1 MHAEMMNIFV
11 YMPHLVDIH
20 LASFGVLDKLPESNH
35 FPQRLRH
42 LYLEADVIELDPM
55 PILEKLPCLVVLE
68 LSGYEGQIMSCSA
81 QGFPR
86 LQELKLDRFSIKEWR
101 MELGTMPKISHLT
114 LWLCKKMWKLPKGL
128 LHLASLKNLKLIS
141 KPLISGDDST
151 LKELERRGCEVALLC
166 PSRQS
171 FIFFGFT
178 TICGRKLKFTVHIFS
193 VQGTGCSQLS
203 YILTYL

>member
-1 MHAEMMNIFV
+1 MRPMHVEMLNIFA

-20 LASFGVLDKLPESNH
+20 LASFGVLNKLHESNH

-68 LSGYEGQIMSCSA
+68 LSGYEGRIMSCSA

-101 MELGTMPKISHLT
+101 MEEGTMPKLSHLK
-114 LWLCKKMWKLPKGL
+114 LWLCKKMRKLPEGL
-128 LHLASLKNLKLIS
+128 LHLPSLKNLKLIS
-141 KPLISGDDST
+141 KPLISGDDTT

-166 PSRQS
+166 PSHHS
-171 FIFFGFT
+171 FMFFVLLLFAV
-178 TICGRKLKFTVHIFS
+178 IS
-193 VQGTGCSQLS
+193 
-203 YILTYL
+203 